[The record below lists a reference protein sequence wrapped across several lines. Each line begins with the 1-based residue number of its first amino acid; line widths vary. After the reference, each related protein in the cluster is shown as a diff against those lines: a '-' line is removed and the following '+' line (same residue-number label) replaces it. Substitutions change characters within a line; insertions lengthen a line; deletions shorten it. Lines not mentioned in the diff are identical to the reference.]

1 MLTTSLQELKSL
13 NTCLRDEHAALQ
25 LLFASLE
32 DKLRKVQV
40 IYFILIEVS
49 VPFFIYHNCY
59 VVLGREQ
66 AISGTINQVQSER
79 CRKIE

>member
-1 MLTTSLQELKSL
+1 MKLHLNSIAEHIATITSLRAEVTMLTTSLHELKSL

-40 IYFILIEVS
+40 IYFVLIVVS
-49 VPFFIYHNCY
+49 IHFFH
-59 VVLGREQ
+59 LP
-66 AISGTINQVQSER
+66 
-79 CRKIE
+79 